1 MVDFFKNVEDVSK
14 KKELADM
21 VQEITLMKVA
31 IDDIK
36 ESYDVKDENGLLNK
50 IKKGLVPEHPA
61 YEGYLSILHLKDY
74 IAHYRLKIQKFMD
87 EL

>member
-1 MVDFFKNVEDVSK
+1 MADFFKNVEDISK
-14 KKELADM
+14 KKELGDM

-36 ESYDVKDENGLLNK
+36 DVYEAKDENDLLRK
-50 IKKGLVPEHPA
+50 IKKGVVPEHPA
-61 YEGYLSILHLKDY
+61 YEGYLSILHIRDY
-74 IAHYRLKIQKFMD
+74 IEHYRLKIQNFMD

>member
-1 MVDFFKNVEDVSK
+1 MADLFNNIENVSK

-21 VQEITLMKVA
+21 IDEITMMKVA

-36 ESYDVKDENGLLNK
+36 GVYDVKDEDHLLRK
-50 IKKGLVPEHPA
+50 IKSGDIPEHPA
-61 YEGYLSILHLKDY
+61 YEGYLSILHIRDY
-74 IAHYRLKIQKFMD
+74 IDHCRLKIQKFMD

>member
-1 MVDFFKNVEDVSK
+1 MADFFKNVEDVYR

-31 IDDIK
+31 IDDIRGI
-36 ESYDVKDENGLLNK
+36 YDAKDEDHLLRK
-50 IKKGLVPEHPA
+50 IKSGEAPEHPA
-61 YEGYLSILHLKDY
+61 YEGYLSILHIRDY
-74 IAHYRLKIQKFMD
+74 IDHYRIKIQKFMD

>member
-1 MVDFFKNVEDVSK
+1 MSDFFKNVEDVPK

-21 VQEITLMKVA
+21 IQEITLMKVA

-36 ESYDVKDENGLLNK
+36 DAYEVKDEKGLLKK
-50 IKKGLVPEHPA
+50 IERGGVPEHPA
-61 YEGYLSILHLKDY
+61 YEGYLSILHIRDY
-74 IAHYRLKIQKFMD
+74 IEHYRLEIQNFMD

>member
-1 MVDFFKNVEDVSK
+1 MADFFKNVEDISK
-14 KKELADM
+14 KKELGDM

-36 ESYDVKDENGLLNK
+36 DAYEAKDENDLLRK
-50 IKKGLVPEHPA
+50 IKKGVVPEHPA
-61 YEGYLSILHLKDY
+61 YEGYLSILHIRDY
-74 IAHYRLKIQKFMD
+74 IEHYRLKIQNFMD